1 MIREISAQQI
11 SHAVTQLF
19 LKACICPPQDVID
32 CLAKAKEQESS
43 PQGKEI
49 FRQLLENAQIAQQ
62 SQTPYCQDTGMAV
75 VFLEIGQDVHIC
87 KGDLTQAV
95 NEGVRMAYQQ
105 GYFRKSV
112 LSPLDRVN
120 TGDNTPAIIHTEI
133 VPGDQIHIT
142 VSPKG
147 FGSENMSQI
156 KMLKPADGVQGVIDF
171 VVQAAK
177 TAGGSPCPPVILGVG
192 IGGTFEKAALLA
204 KKQLLRPVG
213 TPNPDPQL
221 SQLEREIAEAINA
234 LKMGPMGLGGD
245 CYCLAVHIVSY
256 PTHLAS
262 LPVAVN
268 FCCHALRHETI
279 TL

>member
-11 SHAVTQLF
+11 SHAVAQLF
-19 LKACICPPQDVID
+19 LKACVCPPKDVID
-32 CLAKAKEQESS
+32 CLAQAKERESS
-43 PQGKEI
+43 PQGREI

-62 SQTPYCQDTGMAV
+62 TQTPYCQDTGMAV
-75 VFLEIGQDVHIC
+75 VFMEIGQDVHITG
-87 KGDLTQAV
+87 GDLTQAV
-95 NEGVRMAYQQ
+95 NQGVRTAYEQ

-112 LSPLDRVN
+112 LSPLDRIN
-120 TGDNTPAIIHTEI
+120 TKDNTPAIIHTEI

-142 VSPKG
+142 ASPKG

-156 KMLKPADGVQGVIDF
+156 KMLKPADGVQGIIDF

-192 IGGTFEKAALLA
+192 IGGTFEKAAILS
-204 KKQLLRPVG
+204 KKQLLRPVDSS
-213 TPNPDPQL
+213 NPDPQL
-221 SQLEREIAEAINA
+221 AQLERDILEGINA

-245 CYCLAVHIVSY
+245 HYCLAVHIASY

-268 FCCHALRHETI
+268 FCCHALRHEDI